1 MSGAITVEIPP
12 ERREELV
19 LAVLNSPVEQ
29 PYRLQAEQLGI
40 SSELV
45 RQIWHGKAY
54 ADIHPQLLRLDKQ
67 AIARSCLQCV
77 HYQHLR
83 QRTKD
88 RKAGTQTRSTG
99 SCGLGIPE
107 AEHVRYAR
115 GCEAFA

>member
-1 MSGAITVEIPP
+1 MSGAIAFEIPP

-29 PYRLQAEQLGI
+29 AYRLQAEELGI
-40 SSELV
+40 SAELV

-54 ADIHPQLLRLDKQ
+54 SDIHPHLLRLDKR
-67 AIARSCLQCV
+67 AIARTCMQCT
-77 HYQHLR
+77 HYRHHR

-107 AEHVRYAR
+107 AEHIRYAR

>member
-45 RQIWHGKAY
+45 RQIWHGKKY
-54 ADIHPQLLRLDKQ
+54 SDIHPELLRLDRN
-67 AIARSCLQCV
+67 AIARTCLKCV
-77 HYQHLR
+77 HYRHHR
-83 QRTKD
+83 QKIRD
-88 RKAGTQTRSTG
+88 RKAGTEIKLTG

-107 AEHVRYAR
+107 AAHVKFAR